1 MVLVKFLLLLELGC
15 RVLFSSRTDVIQKK
29 GMVEAINTI
38 VNNTRH
44 NALAEIRNTFPLLW
58 SIYQM

>member
-1 MVLVKFLLLLELGC
+1 LVLVKFLLLLELGC

-44 NALAEIRNTFPLLW
+44 DALAEISNTFLLLW